1 MTVTLYYSTPSLLPI
16 QGFGYLIP
24 QSVAFIDN
32 PERALGVIIDSDAI
46 SGQDVLP
53 ANSPGGTK
61 VTVMLGGHYWDGWT
75 AYPSPDEGIAMAK
88 SLLQRHLGVT
98 EAPLIEHA
106 KLNRDCIPQYTVGYE
121 DRLKEYAEQ
130 LQREF
135 HGKVRVVG
143 NQYNGVGVN
152 DCIIGAWNLARALR
166 GDGWKSRSC
175 GLDRVLDTRPWRLE
189 HTRKAFALRKKK
201 TT

>member
-1 MTVTLYYSTPSLLPI
+1 MTVNLYFSKPNLIPVT
-16 QGFGYLIP
+16 GFGYLIP
-24 QSVAFIDN
+24 QSVPFEQN
-32 PERALGVIIDSDAI
+32 PERALGVIFDSDAV
-46 SGQDVLP
+46 SGQDSV
-53 ANSPGGTK
+53 GGTK
-61 VTVMLGGHYWDGWT
+61 LTVMLGGHWWDGWQG
-75 AYPSPDEGIAMAK
+75 YPDDYEGAELAK
-88 SLLQRHLGVT
+88 SVIARHLGINV
-98 EAPLIEHA
+98 EPAACHVNLHFS
-106 KLNRDCIPQYTVGYE
+106 CIPQYTVGYE

-152 DCIIGAWNLARALR
+152 DCINGAWSLARALR

-189 HTRKAFALRKKK
+189 RTRGAFASRRKK